1 MMSSVPQSTI
11 DLDDELPTDLT
22 VDDDTDPEADPE
34 ALPSTSQPAPVAVEG
49 EDFPR
54 FETRGARRSP
64 FVAPGSRQ
72 AGEQMEAVAPK
83 LHKVLADAGI
93 GSRRDMEE
101 LILAGRVSVNGE
113 PAHIGQRVE
122 PNDQVRVNGKLIQ
135 RKNTARPPRVVLYHK
150 PAGEIVTTDDP
161 EGRTTVFS
169 KLPNIKNGRW
179 VSVGRLDFNTE
190 GLLIFTNSGDLA
202 NRMMHPRFG
211 LEREYAVR
219 CIPPLSDE
227 AMEKLRQGI
236 ELEDGP
242 AKVDSLVDAGGDGSN
257 HWYHIVLTEG
267 RNREVRRLVEAVGS
281 SVSRLIRVRYGE
293 IELPRGLKRGR
304 WSEVTPME
312 SAFLC
317 MRVGLRL
324 GDEAVGRGINS
335 QNRHKSQRG
344 PRQHEISALSTM
356 TEAMFGAPVQ
366 QNVSGGALSVRT
378 LPSANKPGFP
388 KRRDGSGPAKSGRP
402 QQHKARVNKAPSQPR
417 VLDAGTETETE
428 QSTGAKTGRSSRL
441 FGRRAGQP
449 GTSRGASGGK
459 SRNKSG

>member
-1 MMSSVPQSTI
+1 MTSPVSRTLG
-11 DLDDELPTDLT
+11 LDDELPTDL
-22 VDDDTDPEADPE
+22 VLDDDTDTEAGART
-34 ALPSTSQPAPVAVEG
+34 ALPVAVALEDD
-49 EDFPR
+49 DFPR
-54 FETRGARRSP
+54 FETRGLRRSP
-64 FVAPGSRQ
+64 FVASGSRQ
-72 AGEQMEAVAPK
+72 AGEQIEAVAPK

-227 AMEKLRQGI
+227 AMEKLRHGL

-267 RNREVRRLVEAVGS
+267 RNREVRR
-281 SVSRLIRVRYGE
+281 
-293 IELPRGLKRGR
+293 
-304 WSEVTPME
+304 
-312 SAFLC
+312 
-317 MRVGLRL
+317 
-324 GDEAVGRGINS
+324 
-335 QNRHKSQRG
+335 
-344 PRQHEISALSTM
+344 
-356 TEAMFGAPVQ
+356 
-366 QNVSGGALSVRT
+366 
-378 LPSANKPGFP
+378 
-388 KRRDGSGPAKSGRP
+388 AKSNC
-402 QQHKARVNKAPSQPR
+402 HAV
-417 VLDAGTETETE
+417 
-428 QSTGAKTGRSSRL
+428 
-441 FGRRAGQP
+441 
-449 GTSRGASGGK
+449 
-459 SRNKSG
+459 

>member
-1 MMSSVPQSTI
+1 MSSVPSDLI
-11 DLDDELPTDLT
+11 DEPDDFSP
-22 VDDDTDPEADPE
+22 VSVSADH
-34 ALPSTSQPAPVAVEG
+34 TPVVV

-54 FETRGARRSP
+54 VTQRPTKRSP
-64 FVAPGSRQ
+64 FAAPNSRH
-72 AGEQMEAVAPK
+72 AVEQMEAVAPK

-93 GSRRDMEE
+93 GSRRDMED
-101 LILAGRVSVNGE
+101 LIMAGRVSVNGE

-135 RKNTARPPRVVLYHK
+135 RKNSARPPRVVLYHK
-150 PAGEIVTTDDP
+150 PAGEIVTQDDP
-161 EGRTTVFS
+161 EGRPTVFG

-219 CIPPLSDE
+219 CIPPLSEE
-227 AMEKLRQGI
+227 AMQRLRDGV

-242 AKVDSLVDAGGDGSN
+242 AKVEQLVDAGGDGAN
-257 HWYHIVLTEG
+257 HWYHIVLSEG
-267 RNREVRRLVEAVGS
+267 RNREVRRLIEAVGS
-281 SVSRLIRVRYGE
+281 TVSRLIRVRYGD
-293 IELPRGLKRGR
+293 IELPRGLRRGR
-304 WSEVTPME
+304 WNEITPME

-324 GDEAVGRGINS
+324 GDEGSSARRPGGRPG
-335 QNRHKSQRG
+335 G
-344 PRQHEISALSTM
+344 PRQQDISALSTM

-378 LPSANKPGFP
+378 LPAGKSGFQKKRGPQSGPGAPKPSGHKPMRKPGF
-388 KRRDGSGPAKSGRP
+388 RP
-402 QQHKARVNKAPSQPR
+402 TPQHSLPDETGMPT
-417 VLDAGTETETE
+417 TEG
-428 QSTGAKTGRSSRL
+428 GANHGKTGRTTRGP
-441 FGRRAGQP
+441 FGRRGGAGAKRRP
-449 GTSRGASGGK
+449 K
-459 SRNKSG
+459 DY